1 MCVGMGEYKSGPRDV
16 RLVLHSIHQLLPQSV
31 LTKRK
36 EGKDVIIQ
44 FLTNCA
50 YSLSSI
56 KFILSKF
63 KVKSSLQTNLQKI
76 VSWISIL
83 AFVSVANR

>member
-16 RLVLHSIHQLLPQSV
+16 RVLLHSIHQLLPQSI

-36 EGKDVIIQ
+36 EGEDVIICHI
-44 FLTNCA
+44 LRS

-56 KFILSKF
+56 KFTI
-63 KVKSSLQTNLQKI
+63 KI
-76 VSWISIL
+76 
-83 AFVSVANR
+83 